1 MVFVLRTNLIQKC
14 CNKTSVTASAI
25 IFVLLVSV
33 YQEDNVKESDKDGD
47 KYSEEAGEQR
57 RGPLVYRGETG
68 QTGVSVNMCRSLFT
82 ITGVPDEKTLFPAH
96 LLQNPADNSSLTSDR
111 WTPLHPREDQH
122 LSAAVKGVRHLL
134 QKRSSSSGASS
145 EDSLSLAALLP
156 TLLTFEHHT
165 NKTQED
171 DHRKEGQTPIL
182 RLNSRIDADGGV
194 LPYVPCAIVPFDH
207 PPSVTACFAHRLK
220 NNNSF
225 WIAFLGDSNIR
236 ALFYEFL
243 QRTDSEYRYL
253 IHLLN
258 TTMSYEEMRRTT
270 FKLHTDMEAA
280 TPVHL
285 RLRVSFSFR
294 TFMEVTPS
302 KVQETNE
309 LRQLSRWA
317 RGKDPLPHILIIGYT
332 SWMMLLMMMRRSST
346 SDVLEV
352 VREMHQQVVPLLH
365 QIAQRTRVLVV
376 SQGRYREH
384 SLTGTIYNMVSI
396 LGDATFD
403 WSEMLFQYYL
413 RQYKDH
419 HLSPATPHVSYTF
432 PTPIT
437 GSLQQHSPV
446 PQGPTTN
453 TAIQQTTRTN
463 RDHLDPRETGGGVWW
478 WDTGVPLNLAGISE
492 CEELYRRGLV
502 DSSVYTSEHLRCTDD
517 HHVGEDVL
525 SDQITMLLNLMCN
538 SIMQP
543 HTNVCCH

>member
-1 MVFVLRTNLIQKC
+1 
-14 CNKTSVTASAI
+14 
-25 IFVLLVSV
+25 V
-33 YQEDNVKESDKDGD
+33 YQEDNVKESDKDGEI
-47 KYSEEAGEQR
+47 YSEEAGEQR
-57 RGPLVYRGETG
+57 RGPLVYSGETG
-68 QTGVSVNMCRSLFT
+68 QTGVSVNRCRSLFT
-82 ITGVPDEKTLFPAH
+82 ITGVPDEKTLFAAH
-96 LLQNPADNSSLTSDR
+96 LLQYPADNSSLTSDR
-111 WTPLHPREDQH
+111 WTPLHPRGDQH
-122 LSAAVKGVRHLL
+122 LSAGVKGVRHLL
-134 QKRSSSSGASS
+134 QKRSSSSGAST
-145 EDSLSLAALLP
+145 EDYRSLAALLP
-156 TLLTFEHHT
+156 TLLTFEHNT
-165 NKTQED
+165 NKSQED
-171 DHRKEGQTPIL
+171 DQRMEGQTPIL
-182 RLNSRIDADGGV
+182 RLNSRIDANGGV

-225 WIAFLGDSNIR
+225 WIAFMGDSKIR
-236 ALFYEFL
+236 ALFFEFL
-243 QRTDSEYRYL
+243 QRTDSEY
-253 IHLLN
+253 
-258 TTMSYEEMRRTT
+258 
-270 FKLHTDMEAA
+270 
-280 TPVHL
+280 
-285 RLRVSFSFR
+285 R

-302 KVQETNE
+302 KVQETKE

-317 RGKDPLPHILIIGYT
+317 RGEDSLPHILIIGYT

-352 VREMHQQVVPLLH
+352 LREMHQQVVPLLH

-376 SQGRYREH
+376 SQGRYREL
-384 SLTGTIYNMVSI
+384 SNTGRIYNKMSI

-525 SDQITMLLNLMCN
+525 SDQITMLFNLMCN
-538 SIMQP
+538 SITQP

>member
-1 MVFVLRTNLIQKC
+1 MVFVLQTNLTQKC
-14 CNKTSVTASAI
+14 CNKTSVTASVI

-33 YQEDNVKESDKDGD
+33 YQEDNVKESDKHGD
-47 KYSEEAGEQR
+47 IYSEEAGEQR

-68 QTGVSVNMCRSLFT
+68 QTGVSVNRCRSLFT
-82 ITGVPDEKTLFPAH
+82 ITGVPNEKTLFAAH
-96 LLQNPADNSSLTSDR
+96 LLQYSADNSSLLSDR
-111 WTPLHPREDQH
+111 WTPLHQRGDQH
-122 LSAAVKGVRHLL
+122 LSAAVKEVKHLL
-134 QKRSSSSGASS
+134 QKRSSSSGAST
-145 EDSLSLAALLP
+145 EDYRSLAALLP
-156 TLLTFEHHT
+156 TLLTFQHHT
-165 NKTQED
+165 NKSQED

-182 RLNSRIDADGGV
+182 HLNSRIDVNGGV

-225 WIAFLGDSNIR
+225 WIAFLGDSKIR
-236 ALFYEFL
+236 ALFYEYL

-280 TPVHL
+280 TPVHP
-285 RLRVSFSFR
+285 RLRVSFR

-302 KVQETNE
+302 KVQETKE

-317 RGKDPLPHILIIGYT
+317 RGEDPLPHILIIGYT
-332 SWMMLLMMMRRSST
+332 SWMILHMSYT
-346 SDVLEV
+346 SDVMEV

-384 SLTGTIYNMVSI
+384 SLTGTLYNKASL

-419 HLSPATPHVSYTF
+419 HLSPDTPHVSYSFT
-432 PTPIT
+432 TPIT
-437 GSLQQHSPV
+437 GSLQQHFPV

-453 TAIQQTTRTN
+453 TVRPKTTRTN
-463 RDHLDPRETGGGVWW
+463 RDHLDPRVTGGGVWW

-502 DSSVYTSEHLRCTDD
+502 DSSVYTSEHLGCTDN

-538 SIMQP
+538 SIMQQ

>member
-1 MVFVLRTNLIQKC
+1 MVFVLRSNLIQKC
-14 CNKTSVTASAI
+14 CNKKSVTASVI

-33 YQEDNVKESDKDGD
+33 YQEDNVKESDKDD
-47 KYSEEAGEQR
+47 DIYSDEAGEQR

-68 QTGVSVNMCRSLFT
+68 QTGVSVNRCRSLFT
-82 ITGVPDEKTLFPAH
+82 ITGVPDEKTLFAAD
-96 LLQNPADNSSLTSDR
+96 LLQYPADNSNLTSDR
-111 WTPLHPREDQH
+111 WMPLHPRVDQH

-134 QKRSSSSGASS
+134 QKRSSSSGAST
-145 EDSLSLAALLP
+145 EDYRSLAELLP
-156 TLLTFEHHT
+156 TLLTFQHHT
-165 NKTQED
+165 NKSQED
-171 DHRKEGQTPIL
+171 DHGKEGQTPIL
-182 RLNSRIDADGGV
+182 RLNSRIDANGGV

-207 PPSVTACFAHRLK
+207 PHSVTACFAHRLK
-220 NNNSF
+220 NKNSL
-225 WIAFLGDSNIR
+225 WIAFLGDSKIR

-270 FKLHTDMEAA
+270 FKLLTDMEAA
-280 TPVHL
+280 TPVHP
-285 RLRVSFSFR
+285 RLRVSFNFR

-302 KVQETNE
+302 KVQETKE

-317 RGKDPLPHILIIGYT
+317 KGEDPLPHILIIGYT
-332 SWMMLLMMMRRSST
+332 SWMILHMMMMNYPA
-346 SDVLEV
+346 DVLEV
-352 VREMHQQVVPLLH
+352 MREMHQQVVPLLH

-384 SLTGTIYNMVSI
+384 SFSGTIYNKASI

-432 PTPIT
+432 PTSIT
-437 GSLQQHSPV
+437 GSLKQHSPN
-446 PQGPTTN
+446 PQGPIPN
-453 TAIQQTTRTN
+453 TVRPQITRTSK
-463 RDHLDPRETGGGVWW
+463 DYLDARVTGGGVWW

-525 SDQITMLLNLMCN
+525 SDQITMLFNLMCN